1 MNINLISLIK
11 TAVITGIVAGVL
23 VFIGLKFMQNRA
35 VETCITAGYEEY
47 KNSDGNS
54 TSRIPSW
61 RTYNICMNEKGYKT
75 TVNSK

>member
-1 MNINLISLIK
+1 MNINITSLIK
-11 TAVITGIVAGVL
+11 TVIITGIVAGVL
-23 VFIGLKFMQNRA
+23 VFLGLKFMQNRA
-35 VETCITAGYEEY
+35 VETCIIVGYEEY